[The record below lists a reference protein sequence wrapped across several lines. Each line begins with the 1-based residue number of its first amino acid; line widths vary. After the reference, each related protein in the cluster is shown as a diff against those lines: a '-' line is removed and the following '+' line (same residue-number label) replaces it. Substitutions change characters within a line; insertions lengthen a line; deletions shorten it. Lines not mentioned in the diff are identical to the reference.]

1 MGKFLV
7 TWKDNCHHLEDPSAH
22 PRPHQALLPPAP
34 HPGCLQARS
43 WGRWSCSL
51 PRSGSRRK
59 PEPRSGSHFCCLWL
73 CLMWRVAA
81 VARLHI
87 KRIQFQIRAFSFNMN
102 KVLASK
108 VLLLE
113 YLKTPQYI
121 IPNLT
126 QSNHSIQSYVLYAL
140 NLWWA
145 VGTTLSCI
153 FNVRDF

>member
-1 MGKFLV
+1 
-7 TWKDNCHHLEDPSAH
+7 
-22 PRPHQALLPPAP
+22 
-34 HPGCLQARS
+34 
-43 WGRWSCSL
+43 
-51 PRSGSRRK
+51 
-59 PEPRSGSHFCCLWL
+59 
-73 CLMWRVAA
+73 
-81 VARLHI
+81 
-87 KRIQFQIRAFSFNMN
+87 MN

-140 NLWWA
+140 RLWWA